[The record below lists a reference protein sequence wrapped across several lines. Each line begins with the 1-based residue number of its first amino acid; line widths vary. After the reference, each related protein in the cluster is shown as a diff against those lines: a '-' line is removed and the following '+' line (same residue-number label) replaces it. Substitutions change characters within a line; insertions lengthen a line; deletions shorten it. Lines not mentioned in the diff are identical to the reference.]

1 MKLNRVLLI
10 NWLYYTKEIL
20 DFDQITLLS
29 GKTGHGKSAFIDA
42 MQIVVLGETRDSNF
56 NKSSGNTKTDRK
68 LVDYLKGRNDEGNF
82 KRKGVFSSHICLEFV
97 DDKRQKFCFGIMF
110 DCDGATNEK
119 KYHYYYIQDEIP
131 MHEFILNNKVMTIDQ
146 TSRYIKE
153 LQRSNSLN
161 KSKVYLTNTEYK
173 RSFTTRLGIRNFNFY
188 DVFKKAVSYKPLENI
203 PDFIVKYI
211 CSETKEIDLDKLSE
225 SMETYKNLVQ
235 ELKIAQEKRML
246 MDQIYDATE
255 EFKIKKETFDKEIIN
270 MEVLKYFNYSKK
282 LLDSRCE
289 YNKKSEEQ
297 KMIEKQI
304 EEKAHEKEKKDETL
318 RELHASHLPSEK
330 LNNEIEQ
337 IRNDIFK
344 KNEYIDSFKIDY
356 QRIIENVK
364 KGIDNIIDEIDE
376 DEIEQ
381 RLSTVN
387 LGQLSHELQKTKN
400 MIASESGDFNHVLF
414 ERLTAL
420 QTKTNLYI
428 ADLTRDKNVISEKTK
443 NLEADIQRLKHGKKA
458 YPSILL
464 KLRDAVKSEMNRIY
478 NKNIDVDIFADC
490 FDVADSTWK
499 DAIEAYL
506 HKQKMNLII
515 DSEYFMDAYK
525 IFKSICKSRN
535 YYGYSLVD
543 IERIR
548 LKEKSQKNTLYRKI
562 KTDDQRADIYAKFLL
577 DRVVCCEDDQ
587 HIRDHFTSLTKDCT
601 LYTSY
606 AVSQLSSDLYRIPFI
621 GTDSIEIQLQQ
632 AYAEKQTLDK
642 KVIRIEKHI
651 DNLQISGLG
660 ELLNMKYKIKDY
672 HDKLKTVALNKKEL
686 SKKQDSLSLSEIEIM
701 MQQEEEKGKIKKLIQ
716 SFEKEIGKLH
726 EQKGGINKECID
738 LSNLINDNSILAEN
752 QEQLLIDKNII
763 KEDYIF
769 DVSKDYDTEVTV
781 SAKLQSECQAIMKR
795 NIDKVCLLKQQY
807 NNQFNMSLNTTI
819 ENEDYIKEISR
830 YSDTKITEYISKVN
844 QAHKEAKQC
853 FENQFFATL
862 KRKIDNV
869 TRELKQL
876 NRTIKLQRFGD
887 SRYKFVATPNLEYK
901 EYYDIIM
908 AEDLNGCNLLNSNIY
923 AANKDIIDRLFDNVA
938 QLNQIAQKDYET
950 KGKEIEKYTHFTTYL
965 DFDILENENSLS
977 KTISS
982 KSGGETQTPFY
993 IAILASLLNLYDS
1006 SKDSLRLVIFD
1017 EAFDKMDSE
1026 RIEKSI
1032 KLLKHSGFQAI
1043 IATPTDKVPH
1053 IAPLSND
1060 TYVATTEI
1068 INGFKSSSLNRWTKG
1083 MELEYDE

>member
-10 NWLYYTKEIL
+10 NWLYYTKEL
-20 DFDQITLLS
+20 LTFDQITLLS

-42 MQIVVLGETRDSNF
+42 LQIVVLGETRDNNF

-97 DDKRQKFCFGIMF
+97 DDNQQRFCFGIMF
-110 DCDGATNEK
+110 DCDGTTNEK
-119 KYHYYYIQDEIP
+119 NYRYYYIQDEIP
-131 MHEFILNNKVMTIDQ
+131 KHEFILNNKVMTIDQ

-161 KSKVYLTNTEYK
+161 KSKVFLTNTEYK

-211 CSETKEIDLDKLSE
+211 CSETKEIDLGKLSE

-235 ELKIAQEKRML
+235 ELKLAQEKRIL
-246 MDQIYDATE
+246 MDQIYEATE
-255 EFKIKKETFDKEIIN
+255 EFKAMNEIYGREVIH
-270 MEVLKYFNYSKK
+270 MEVSKYFSFSKK
-282 LLDSRCE
+282 LLDSRVE
-289 YNKKSEEQ
+289 YHDKSEEL
-297 KMIEKQI
+297 KKI
-304 EEKAHEKEKKDETL
+304 EEQIKEKKYEKEKKDELLSEL
-318 RELHASHLPSEK
+318 RASQMPSETLK
-330 LNNEIEQ
+330 AEIKQIQKEISEKKSYINN
-337 IRNDIFK
+337 
-344 KNEYIDSFKIDY
+344 FKIVY
-356 QRIIENVK
+356 HRAIENVK
-364 KGIDNIIDEIDE
+364 KDIDNIIDEIDE
-376 DEIEQ
+376 DEIEK
-381 RLSTVN
+381 RLSSIN

-400 MIASESGDFNHVLF
+400 MIDSESGSFNEELF
-414 ERLTAL
+414 ERLATL
-420 QTKTNLYI
+420 QKKTNFYI
-428 ADLTRDKNVISEKTK
+428 SDLTRDKKTISEKIK
-443 NLEADIQRLKHGKKA
+443 NLEEEIQQLQHGKKV
-458 YPSILL
+458 YPSMLL
-464 KLRDAVKSEMNRIY
+464 NLKNAVKSEMIRIY
-478 NKNIDVDIFADC
+478 NKNVDVNIFADC
-490 FDVADSTWK
+490 FDVTDPIWK
-499 DAIEAYL
+499 NAIEAYL
-506 HKQKMNLII
+506 HKQKMNLIV
-515 DSEYFMDAYK
+515 DPEYFRDAYK
-525 IFKSICKSRN
+525 IFKSVCKARN

-548 LKEKSQKNTLYRKI
+548 LKEKSQKISLYHKI
-562 KTDDQRADIYAKFLL
+562 KTDDERADKYVRFLL
-577 DRVVCCEDDQ
+577 DRVVCCEDDKN
-587 HIRDHFTSLTKDCT
+587 IRDHFTSMTSDCT

-606 AVSQLSSDLYRIPFI
+606 AVSQLSSDLYRTPFI

-632 AYAEKQTLDK
+632 AL
-642 KVIRIEKHI
+642 IEKKIQEREYSRI
-651 DNLQISGLG
+651 DEEINTLQISGLS
-660 ELLNMKYKIKDY
+660 ELLNNKYKIEDY
-672 HDKLKTVALNKKEL
+672 HSKLEFVALKNQEL
-686 SKKQDSLSLSEIEIM
+686 SRKQESLSLSEIEIM
-701 MQQEEEKGKIKKLIQ
+701 MEQEKEKNKVLAKIKEYEKAIDELNKKTGRIEDKCEDLI
-716 SFEKEIGKLH
+716 KA
-726 EQKGGINKECID
+726 IN
-738 LSNLINDNSILAEN
+738 NNSILAEN
-752 QEQLLIDKNII
+752 QEQLLIDKNINQ
-763 KEDYIF
+763 ENYIF
-769 DVSKDYDTEVTV
+769 DVLKDYDKEVAA
-781 SAKLQSECQAIMKR
+781 SIKLQSECQMTMKI
-795 NIDKVCLLKQQY
+795 NVDKVRLLKIQY

-830 YSDTKITEYISKVN
+830 YSDAKIMEYISKVN
-844 QAHKEAKQC
+844 QAHSEAKQC

-887 SRYKFVATPNLEYK
+887 SQYKFVATPNLEYK

-908 AEDLNGCNLLNSNIY
+908 AEDLNGRNLLNSEIY
-923 AANKDIIDRLFDNVA
+923 ASNKDLIDRLFDNVA

-1006 SKDSLRLVIFD
+1006 SKDCLRLVIFD

-1032 KLLKHSGFQAI
+1032 KLLKDSGFQAI

-1068 INGFKSSSLNRWTKG
+1068 IKGFKSSSLNRWTKG